1 MAENTNDT
9 FRRNHCK
16 TPEWLADLEMPCFDL
31 EIQEFLEDSTNGEP
45 AEMTEISPTSE
56 TFQRNG
62 NNSHDSEIEC
72 EINNDS
78 QELEDFISAQRS
90 SNTVKKT
97 KSDMRAL
104 QRFCASINETREPE
118 KKISSELDKLYCQNS
133 LRKLK
138 KKTAKSTSQVRSP
151 LSNEA
156 SNAILQRKSYLS
168 TYLKMKS
175 FPVAVRSLLLNER
188 ALSTAVLVTSQT
200 HTETDRRRAK

>member
-1 MAENTNDT
+1 
-9 FRRNHCK
+9 
-16 TPEWLADLEMPCFDL
+16 
-31 EIQEFLEDSTNGEP
+31 
-45 AEMTEISPTSE
+45 MTESSPTSE

-62 NNSHDSEIEC
+62 KKYSEIEC
-72 EINNDS
+72 EVNNDS

-104 QRFCASINETREPE
+104 QRFFASINETREPE
-118 KKISSELDKLYCQNS
+118 KMTSSELDKLLS
-133 LRKLK
+133 KFFKDVK
-138 KKTAKSTSQVRSP
+138 KKMAKSTSQVRSH

-188 ALSTAVLVTSQT
+188 ALSRAVLVTSQT
-200 HTETDRRRAK
+200 QHGN